1 MYRFQLEQKVIKEM
15 KKKTTTTNS
24 ERYKRKTKGYLEQQ
38 MHIHTYIHMVMRV
51 LETGKI
57 WETLEAIITI
67 SGTHQNQQK

>member
-57 WETLEAIITI
+57 
-67 SGTHQNQQK
+67 